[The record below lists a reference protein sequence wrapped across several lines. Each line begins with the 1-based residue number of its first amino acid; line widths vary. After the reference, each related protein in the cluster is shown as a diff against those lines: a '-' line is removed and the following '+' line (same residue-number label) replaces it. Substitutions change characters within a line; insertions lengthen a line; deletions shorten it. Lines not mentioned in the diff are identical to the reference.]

1 MTALSTFPRR
11 QAAIAPVPAEPTIRN
26 ESSAVAVR
34 VVSAVDDGVR
44 AAWRE
49 FCDSGPEATVFHRP
63 EWFDAVAR
71 ALGHETH
78 LLVAESPIAG
88 SSGGRELVGLLPL
101 TDVRSCLTG
110 RRLISAA
117 YGTSGGV
124 VARDAAVARRLVE
137 SAEDLAL
144 RLAASLVEIRSPA
157 EYAADWHVDR
167 RYVEFARDL
176 PADLADLDAWLPRK
190 ARAAARQA
198 REREGLIVRHA
209 AADLDLV
216 WDLYSR
222 SMRRLGSIN
231 YPRSFFHELA
241 RTLGPRLWTT
251 TVWRGPR
258 PVAGVVSISD
268 RETIRPYFSGL
279 DERLRC
285 TGCANYLYRAVVE
298 RAVAE
303 RHTRFD
309 FGRTR
314 RDNTGAFEF
323 KKNQGFAPRPV
334 EYRRFVPP
342 GRKPVDVSPSNPRF
356 SLARRIW
363 PRMPLALTRPL
374 GAWLARSIP
383 G

>member
-1 MTALSTFPRR
+1 MTALSTVPRL
-11 QAAIAPVPAEPTIRN
+11 QPAIASVPAGAPARG
-26 ESSAVAVR
+26 ESSAVVVR
-34 VVSAVDDGVR
+34 IVSSVDDGAR
-44 AAWRE
+44 TAWRD
-49 FCDSGPEATVFHRP
+49 FCGSAPDATVFHRP

-71 ALGHETH
+71 AFGHDTH
-78 LLVAESPIAG
+78 LLLAESTIAG
-88 SSGGRELVGLLPL
+88 SPGRRELVGLLPL
-101 TDVRSCLTG
+101 TDVRSRLTG

-124 VARDAAVARRLVE
+124 VARDAAAARRLVE
-137 SAEDLAL
+137 SAENLAL
-144 RLAASLVEIRSPA
+144 RLGASLVEIRSQA
-157 EYAADWHVDR
+157 DYAPDWQVDR
-167 RYVEFARDL
+167 RYVEFVRDL
-176 PADLADLDAWLPRK
+176 PAGLAAVDAWLPRK

-198 REREGLIVRHA
+198 REREGLTVRHA

-279 DERLRC
+279 DEHLRC
-285 TGCANYLYRAVVE
+285 TGCANYLYLAVVE

-314 RDNTGAFEF
+314 RDNVGAFEF

-334 EYRRFVPP
+334 EYRRFVAP

-363 PRMPLALTRPL
+363 PHMPLALTRPL
-374 GAWLARSIP
+374 GAWLSRSIP